1 MIDLLDD
8 DFTVYEQIE
17 KAAKIHDISISE
29 LFRRAKVDRQR
40 GHHWSVNEP
49 KSIGTLKKINNVLR
63 ELARKNDVFEHIKA
77 ERRRQVRKWGEQ
89 NHPCLNKTFIDGFEK
104 GDLDINEF
112 KYSISAYY
120 HIPDEDAAKSACDKR
135 FDFKKGTFADIA
147 IEEMAEIT
155 SEPDPVKR
163 RKEIIQL
170 AAVCVAWAEKI
181 DRDLKK

>member
-63 ELARKNDVFEHIKA
+63 ELARENDVFEQVKA
-77 ERRRQVRKWGEQ
+77 QRAVNYQKWGEQ
-89 NHPCLNKTFIDGFEK
+89 NHPCLDLEILNDPYSFGPLKMSEK
-104 GDLDINEF
+104 YEVPSEGL
-112 KYSISAYY
+112 
-120 HIPDEDAAKSACDKR
+120 AKSMCAKAVQDGELTYAHI
-135 FDFKKGTFADIA
+135 FVQEIA
-147 IEEMAEIT
+147 MVI
-155 SEPDPVKR
+155 SEFHPEKR
-163 RKEIIQL
+163 RKGIVKA
-170 AAVCVAWAEKI
+170 AAVALDWAEKI